1 MGGRSRW
8 KGKDKLW
15 DSLRSGGMMGSLV
28 FWAAIWAFTGFSGGL
43 FPIFLGIA
51 LLTGWQWEQ
60 RKRKGEDPLD
70 DLWDDDDD
78 DDDDDWGMRDDD
90 DDDLWET
97 RKRRRRSTSQPL
109 GQGAGHPA
117 DPVVE
122 EPPPRAAG
130 NQSQA
135 IHMKVIADAQPALTR
150 IKTAAGVATG
160 GLGEQL
166 RRIAATADQIARALE
181 ADPARLAEVQRAF
194 TYYLPSAADLI
205 GARGGLVASGDTARV
220 AEIDTMIGR
229 LDAAFTDFLAKMQGQ
244 DARAIDID
252 IRLLEQSLD
261 QEFAGR
267 RKP

>member
-1 MGGRSRW
+1 MGGRSRGKG
-8 KGKDKLW
+8 KGKDELW
-15 DSLRSGGMMGSLV
+15 ESLRSGGMAGSLV
-28 FWAAIWAFTGFSGGL
+28 FWGAIWAFTGFSGGL

-60 RKRKGEDPLD
+60 RKRKGKDPLD

-78 DDDDDWGMRDDD
+78 DDDWSLRDDD

-97 RKRRRRSTSQPL
+97 RKRRRQSASQPI

-117 DPVVE
+117 DPVADA
-122 EPPPRAAG
+122 PSARTTPAAA
-130 NQSQA
+130 SA
-135 IHMKVIADAQPALTR
+135 IHLKVIADAQPALTR
-150 IKTAAGVATG
+150 IKTAAGVAEG

-181 ADPARLAEVQRAF
+181 ADPSRLAEVQRAF

-205 GARGGLVASGDTARV
+205 GARGGLVASGDMARV
-220 AEIDTMIGR
+220 AEIDTMIAR
-229 LDAAFTDFLAKMQGQ
+229 LDAAFCDFLAKMQGQ

-261 QEFAGR
+261 QEFAGH

>member
-1 MGGRSRW
+1 MGGRSR
-8 KGKDKLW
+8 GKSKDRFW
-15 DSLRSGGMMGSLV
+15 ASLRSGGMAGSLV
-28 FWAAIWAFTGFSGGL
+28 FWTAIWAFTGFSAGL

-51 LLTGWQWEQ
+51 LLTGWQWEE
-60 RKRKGEDPLD
+60 RKRQGKNPAD
-70 DLWDDDDD
+70 DLWGDD

-97 RKRRRRSTSQPL
+97 RKRRRQTSEQPA
-109 GQGAGHPA
+109 GQGAGHPSDPSAA
-117 DPVVE
+117 DAPAL
-122 EPPPRAAG
+122 PSTS
-130 NQSQA
+130 QSQA
-135 IHMKVIADAQPALTR
+135 VHLKVIADAQHALTR
-150 IKTAAGVATG
+150 IKTAAGVADG
-160 GLGEQL
+160 ELGVQL
-166 RRIAATADQIARALE
+166 RRIAGTADQIARALE
-181 ADPARLAEVQRAF
+181 ADPSRLSEVQRAF

-229 LDAAFTDFLAKMQGQ
+229 LDAAFADFLAKLQGQ

>member
-1 MGGRSRW
+1 MGGRSLR

-15 DSLRSGGMMGSLV
+15 DSLRSGGMAGSLV

-51 LLTGWQWEQ
+51 LLTGWQWEE
-60 RKRKGEDPLD
+60 RKRKGKNPAD

-78 DDDDDWGMRDDD
+78 DDDVWGMREDD

-97 RKRRRRSTSQPL
+97 RKRRRQTANQPM
-109 GQGAGHPA
+109 GQGAGHPS
-117 DPVVE
+117 DPVLD
-122 EPPPRAAG
+122 EPAGRPAASP
-130 NQSQA
+130 NQA
-135 IHMKVIADAQPALTR
+135 VHLKVIADAQPALIR
-150 IKTAAGVATG
+150 IKAAAGVAQG
-160 GLGEQL
+160 GLGDQL
-166 RRIAATADQIARALE
+166 RRIASTADQIARALE

-229 LDAAFTDFLAKMQGQ
+229 LDAAFADFLAKMQGQ

>member
-1 MGGRSRW
+1 MGGRSRG

-15 DSLRSGGMMGSLV
+15 DSLRSGGMAGSLV

-60 RKRKGEDPLD
+60 RKQKGEDPLG
-70 DLWDDDDD
+70 DLWDDDD

-97 RKRRRRSTSQPL
+97 RKRRRQNTSQPQ

-117 DPVVE
+117 DPVADDAAA
-122 EPPPRAAG
+122 RAPA
-130 NQSQA
+130 SQTQA
-135 IHMKVIADAQPALTR
+135 LHLKVIADAQPALTR
-150 IKTAAGVATG
+150 IKTAAGVAEG
-160 GLGEQL
+160 SLGDQL
-166 RRIAATADQIARALE
+166 RRIASTADQIARALE
-181 ADPARLAEVQRAF
+181 TDPGRLAEVQRAF

-229 LDAAFTDFLAKMQGQ
+229 LDAAFCDFLAKMQGQ